1 VVVQTEDVPQQPGRP
16 GEAEPA
22 GDWWRRPAWL
32 HEEPRLAPRPSLL
45 RQVLAWLIAYNS
57 Y

>member
-1 VVVQTEDVPQQPGRP
+1 MAGQIEGGQQQAERP
-16 GEAEPA
+16 SEPEAV

-32 HEEPRLAPRPSLL
+32 QEELRPAIRPSLL
-45 RQVLAWLIAYNS
+45 RQVLAWLIAYNT

>member
-1 VVVQTEDVPQQPGRP
+1 MVVQTEDVPQQPGRP